1 MSYSVQN
8 IRNVCLLGHS
18 GSGKTALAESLLYMT
33 GAIDRMGR
41 GADGNTVCDYDPEET
56 KRQISISTAVAPLE
70 YKGCRINVLDTPGAF
85 DFSGEVMEALRAADA
100 AVIVCSAKDG
110 ISVGLEKAWKYC
122 EERNMPRFVYISKTD
137 EDNSD
142 YNATFEA
149 LRERFGKKIAPIV
162 VPIWDEDKKV
172 TGIIDVLNKRAFEM
186 QDLKRVEI
194 EVPEDK
200 ASVVTEFNDAL
211 KESVAETSEAFM
223 DKFFSGED
231 FTYAEMIQGLRQGVR
246 ELSLFP
252 VLCGSAVTCMGSL
265 MLMDNIVDL
274 LPNPMEGN
282 YHKATR
288 PDGETEEF
296 VVSPGGVPTASAPD
310 GKKSMHVVF
319 VDNGRKAV
327 LNDPILSQ
335 ALRCVRCGACANVCP
350 VYRLVGGHRMGYI
363 YIGAIG
369 LILTYLFHGK
379 DRAKALVQNCVNCQA
394 CKSVCAAGI
403 DLPGLIEEIRM
414 RYIEQDGNSLPMN
427 LLASTLKNRKAF
439 HTLLKFAKYAQ
450 KPLTGGEQFIR
461 HLPSMFAKDNEFRA
475 LPAIADK
482 AFRDRW
488 EKLDRPVSANP
499 SLRVAIFA
507 GCVQDFVYPEQ
518 LEAAVKLMQGHNIR
532 VDFPMDQSCCGL
544 PVVMMGQRETARDVA
559 LQNMDAFEKG
569 DYDVILTLCASCAS
583 QLKEGY
589 VELFA
594 GQPGRQARAK
604 ALADKVMDFSTFAK
618 EKLGLSAESFN
629 HSDEKV
635 TYHASCHLCRG
646 LGVKEAPRELIAAAA
661 DYVPAAEE
669 EVCCGFGGTYSAKFP
684 EVSAALLRKKLDGI
698 ADTGAARVVMDCP
711 GCVLQIRGGAE
722 KDGKGLK
729 VTHISELLAENLKK

>member
-1 MSYSVQN
+1 MG
-8 IRNVCLLGHS
+8 IS
-18 GSGKTALAESLLYMT
+18 GMNFAVAEA
-33 GAIDRMGR
+33 GAIGLVTNEGNARMVTTMPRVHVAVG
-41 GADGNTVCDYDPEET
+41 GIDKLVPSFDD
-56 KRQISISTAVAPLE
+56 AVATL
-70 YKGCRINVLDTPGAF
+70 RVL
-85 DFSGEVMEALRAADA
+85 
-100 AVIVCSAKDG
+100 
-110 ISVGLEKAWKYC
+110 
-122 EERNMPRFVYISKTD
+122 PR
-137 EDNSD
+137 
-142 YNATFEA
+142 NATGQH
-149 LRERFGKKIAPIV
+149 LTSYVTWIA
-162 VPIWDEDKKV
+162 
-172 TGIIDVLNKRAFEM
+172 
-186 QDLKRVEI
+186 
-194 EVPEDK
+194 
-200 ASVVTEFNDAL
+200 
-211 KESVAETSEAFM
+211 
-223 DKFFSGED
+223 
-231 FTYAEMIQGLRQGVR
+231 
-246 ELSLFP
+246 
-252 VLCGSAVTCMGSL
+252 GS
-265 MLMDNIVDL
+265 
-274 LPNPMEGN
+274 
-282 YHKATR
+282 
-288 PDGETEEF
+288 
-296 VVSPGGVPTASAPD
+296 VPTGSAPD

-327 LNDPILSQ
+327 LKDPVLSQ

-394 CKSVCAAGI
+394 CKNVCAAGI

-450 KPLTGGEQFIR
+450 KPLTGGEKFIR
-461 HLPSMFAKDNEFRA
+461 HLPAMFAKDNEFRA

-488 EKLDRPVSANP
+488 EKMDRPVSANP

-518 LEAAVKLMQGHNIR
+518 LEAAVKLMHGHNMQ
-532 VDFPMDQSCCGL
+532 VDFPMEQSCCGL

-569 DYDVILTLCASCAS
+569 HYDVILTLCASCAS

-594 GQPGRQARAK
+594 DQPGRLARAR

-618 EKLGLSAESFN
+618 EKLGLTADSFN

-698 ADTGAARVVMDCP
+698 AETGAARVVMDCP

-729 VTHISELLAENLKK
+729 VTHIAELLAENVKK

>member
-1 MSYSVQN
+1 MKEPARDIKNYRTDLSAALEDTFQRRALDKFAVDYRASRERIYSGLNDRELIAEVAARKDESVRHLDELFVQFKEEAEK
-8 IRNVCLLGHS
+8 RGVQVH
-18 GSGKTALAESLLYMT
+18 LAR
-33 GAIDRMGR
+33 D
-41 GADGNTVCDYDPEET
+41 
-56 KRQISISTAVAPLE
+56 
-70 YKGCRINVLDTPGAF
+70 
-85 DFSGEVMEALRAADA
+85 AADA
-100 AVIVCSAKDG
+100 NRIIAKIAEDNGCKMVVKSKSMTVEEIQTNTALEAKGMEVVETDLAEWIIQLRHEGPSHMVMPAIHLSRTQVADTFTKETGKHQTEDITSLVRVARRELRRKFAEADMG
-110 ISVGLEKAWKYC
+110 ISGMNFA
-122 EERNMPRFVYISKTD
+122 
-137 EDNSD
+137 
-142 YNATFEA
+142 
-149 LRERFGKKIAPIV
+149 
-162 VPIWDEDKKV
+162 
-172 TGIIDVLNKRAFEM
+172 
-186 QDLKRVEI
+186 
-194 EVPEDK
+194 
-200 ASVVTEFNDAL
+200 
-211 KESVAETSEAFM
+211 VA
-223 DKFFSGED
+223 
-231 FTYAEMIQGLRQGVR
+231 
-246 ELSLFP
+246 
-252 VLCGSAVTCMGSL
+252 
-265 MLMDNIVDL
+265 
-274 LPNPMEGN
+274 
-282 YHKATR
+282 
-288 PDGETEEF
+288 
-296 VVSPGGVPTASAPD
+296 GGVPTASAPD

>member
-1 MSYSVQN
+1 MKEPARDIKNYRTDLSAALEDTFQRRALDKFAVDYRASRERIYSGLNDRELIAEVAARKDESVRHLDELFVQFKEEAEK
-8 IRNVCLLGHS
+8 RGVQVH
-18 GSGKTALAESLLYMT
+18 LAR
-33 GAIDRMGR
+33 D
-41 GADGNTVCDYDPEET
+41 
-56 KRQISISTAVAPLE
+56 
-70 YKGCRINVLDTPGAF
+70 
-85 DFSGEVMEALRAADA
+85 AADA
-100 AVIVCSAKDG
+100 NRIIAKIAEENGCKMVVKSKSMSVEEIQTNTALEAKGMEVVETDLAEWIIQLRHEGPSHMVMPAIHLSRTQVADTFTKETGKHQTEDITSLVRVARRELRRKFAEADMG
-110 ISVGLEKAWKYC
+110 ISGMNFAVAESGAIGLVTNEGNARMVTTLPRVHVAVGGIDKLIPSFDDAMATL
-122 EERNMPRFVYISKTD
+122 RVLPR
-137 EDNSD
+137 
-142 YNATFEA
+142 NATGQH
-149 LRERFGKKIAPIV
+149 LTSYVTWIA
-162 VPIWDEDKKV
+162 
-172 TGIIDVLNKRAFEM
+172 
-186 QDLKRVEI
+186 
-194 EVPEDK
+194 
-200 ASVVTEFNDAL
+200 
-211 KESVAETSEAFM
+211 
-223 DKFFSGED
+223 
-231 FTYAEMIQGLRQGVR
+231 
-246 ELSLFP
+246 
-252 VLCGSAVTCMGSL
+252 
-265 MLMDNIVDL
+265 
-274 LPNPMEGN
+274 
-282 YHKATR
+282 
-288 PDGETEEF
+288 
-296 VVSPGGVPTASAPD
+296 GGVPTASAPD

-698 ADTGAARVVMDCP
+698 ADTGADRVVMDCP

>member
-1 MSYSVQN
+1 M
-8 IRNVCLLGHS
+8 
-18 GSGKTALAESLLYMT
+18 
-33 GAIDRMGR
+33 
-41 GADGNTVCDYDPEET
+41 
-56 KRQISISTAVAPLE
+56 AV
-70 YKGCRINVLDTPGAF
+70 
-85 DFSGEVMEALRAADA
+85 
-100 AVIVCSAKDG
+100 
-110 ISVGLEKAWKYC
+110 
-122 EERNMPRFVYISKTD
+122 
-137 EDNSD
+137 
-142 YNATFEA
+142 
-149 LRERFGKKIAPIV
+149 
-162 VPIWDEDKKV
+162 
-172 TGIIDVLNKRAFEM
+172 
-186 QDLKRVEI
+186 
-194 EVPEDK
+194 
-200 ASVVTEFNDAL
+200 
-211 KESVAETSEAFM
+211 
-223 DKFFSGED
+223 
-231 FTYAEMIQGLRQGVR
+231 
-246 ELSLFP
+246 
-252 VLCGSAVTCMGSL
+252 
-265 MLMDNIVDL
+265 
-274 LPNPMEGN
+274 
-282 YHKATR
+282 
-288 PDGETEEF
+288 
-296 VVSPGGVPTASAPD
+296 
-310 GKKSMHVVF
+310 
-319 VDNGRKAV
+319 KAV

-488 EKLDRPVSANP
+488 GKSWIAPVFPRNP

-569 DYDVILTLCASCAS
+569 RL
-583 QLKEGY
+583 
-589 VELFA
+589 
-594 GQPGRQARAK
+594 R
-604 ALADKVMDFSTFAK
+604 
-618 EKLGLSAESFN
+618 
-629 HSDEKV
+629 
-635 TYHASCHLCRG
+635 CHPDPLR
-646 LGVKEAPRELIAAAA
+646 
-661 DYVPAAEE
+661 
-669 EVCCGFGGTYSAKFP
+669 
-684 EVSAALLRKKLDGI
+684 LLRLAAQGRLCG
-698 ADTGAARVVMDCP
+698 TVRRAARPSGPRKGAC
-711 GCVLQIRGGAE
+711 GQGYGLQHVRQ
-722 KDGKGLK
+722 GKARTERRNASTTGERK
-729 VTHISELLAENLKK
+729 G

>member
-1 MSYSVQN
+1 MHNAPKNYAEYHKE
-8 IRNVCLLGHS
+8 IE
-18 GSGKTALAESLLYMT
+18 GSLQDQFLRKTLDSFAIAYRENRERIFKDVDEHALIHAIADMKDDACKHMEELYAQFKAQAEK
-33 GAIDRMGR
+33 R
-41 GADGNTVCDYDPEET
+41 GVH
-56 KRQISISTAVAPLE
+56 VH
-70 YKGCRINVLDTPGAF
+70 
-85 DFSGEVMEALRAADA
+85 RAATAEEANAIIARIARENSVKRVIKSKSMTAEEIELNPYLEKDGLIVDETDLGEWIIQLRKEPPSHMVMPAIHLSRYQVADEFTKATGVKQEGEDIQRLVKVARVQLRRKFIAGDMGISGCNFAIAENGA
-100 AVIVCSAKDG
+100 AVTVTNEGNARMVTTLPRVHVAVGG
-110 ISVGLEKAWKYC
+110 IDKLIPSFDDAMATLRVL
-122 EERNMPRFVYISKTD
+122 PR
-137 EDNSD
+137 
-142 YNATFEA
+142 NATGQH
-149 LRERFGKKIAPIV
+149 LTSYVTWIA
-162 VPIWDEDKKV
+162 
-172 TGIIDVLNKRAFEM
+172 
-186 QDLKRVEI
+186 
-194 EVPEDK
+194 
-200 ASVVTEFNDAL
+200 
-211 KESVAETSEAFM
+211 
-223 DKFFSGED
+223 
-231 FTYAEMIQGLRQGVR
+231 
-246 ELSLFP
+246 
-252 VLCGSAVTCMGSL
+252 
-265 MLMDNIVDL
+265 
-274 LPNPMEGN
+274 
-282 YHKATR
+282 
-288 PDGETEEF
+288 
-296 VVSPGGVPTASAPD
+296 GGVPTASAPD

>member
-1 MSYSVQN
+1 MHEAPKSLSDYRKQIDEALQDDFLRRTLDTFAVSYRANREAVFQEVDERGLIAKIAEAKDYACQHMEELYQQFKEQAEKRGVHVHRAATAKEANEIIARIAKENDVKRVVKSKSMTAEEIQLNPALEAEGLIVDETDLGEWIIQLRHEGPSHMVMPAIHLSRYQVADDFTKATGEKQDTDVQKLVKVARVQLRRKF
-8 IRNVCLLGHS
+8 IAADMGVS
-18 GSGKTALAESLLYMT
+18 GCNFAVAENGAVSTVTNEGNARMVTTLPRVHVAIAGLDKLIPTLDQALTALL
-33 GAIDRMGR
+33 
-41 GADGNTVCDYDPEET
+41 
-56 KRQISISTAVAPLE
+56 
-70 YKGCRINVLDTPGAF
+70 VL
-85 DFSGEVMEALRAADA
+85 
-100 AVIVCSAKDG
+100 
-110 ISVGLEKAWKYC
+110 
-122 EERNMPRFVYISKTD
+122 PR
-137 EDNSD
+137 
-142 YNATFEA
+142 NATA
-149 LRERFGKKIAPIV
+149 QRLTSY
-162 VPIWDEDKKV
+162 V
-172 TGIIDVLNKRAFEM
+172 TWM
-186 QDLKRVEI
+186 
-194 EVPEDK
+194 
-200 ASVVTEFNDAL
+200 
-211 KESVAETSEAFM
+211 
-223 DKFFSGED
+223 
-231 FTYAEMIQGLRQGVR
+231 
-246 ELSLFP
+246 
-252 VLCGSAVTCMGSL
+252 CGAGPC
-265 MLMDNIVDL
+265 
-274 LPNPMEGN
+274 
-282 YHKATR
+282 
-288 PDGETEEF
+288 
-296 VVSPGGVPTASAPD
+296 ASAP
-310 GKKSMHVVF
+310 GNKKIMHVVF
-319 VDNGRKAV
+319 LDNGRTEIAK
-327 LNDPILSQ
+327 DPLFSQ
-335 ALRCVRCGACANVCP
+335 IFRCVRCGACANVCP
-350 VYRLVGGHRMGYI
+350 VFRLVGGHKMGYI

>member
-1 MSYSVQN
+1 MAVKP
-8 IRNVCLLGHS
+8 C
-18 GSGKTALAESLLYMT
+18 
-33 GAIDRMGR
+33 
-41 GADGNTVCDYDPEET
+41 
-56 KRQISISTAVAPLE
+56 STIP
-70 YKGCRINVLDTPGAF
+70 
-85 DFSGEVMEALRAADA
+85 S
-100 AVIVCSAKDG
+100 
-110 ISVGLEKAWKYC
+110 W
-122 EERNMPRFVYISKTD
+122 
-137 EDNSD
+137 
-142 YNATFEA
+142 
-149 LRERFGKKIAPIV
+149 
-162 VPIWDEDKKV
+162 
-172 TGIIDVLNKRAFEM
+172 
-186 QDLKRVEI
+186 
-194 EVPEDK
+194 
-200 ASVVTEFNDAL
+200 
-211 KESVAETSEAFM
+211 
-223 DKFFSGED
+223 
-231 FTYAEMIQGLRQGVR
+231 
-246 ELSLFP
+246 
-252 VLCGSAVTCMGSL
+252 
-265 MLMDNIVDL
+265 
-274 LPNPMEGN
+274 
-282 YHKATR
+282 
-288 PDGETEEF
+288 
-296 VVSPGGVPTASAPD
+296 
-310 GKKSMHVVF
+310 
-319 VDNGRKAV
+319 
-327 LNDPILSQ
+327 SQ

-439 HTLLKFAKYAQ
+439 HSLLKFAKYAQ

-482 AFRDRW
+482 SFRDRW
-488 EKLDRPVSANP
+488 EKMDRPVSANP